1 LKTRVSNY
9 AGTALIA
16 IGIFLFLL
24 FAIINPMTL
33 KRDTS
38 SCTPQS
44 GYGTATCGMLYG
56 GILLMFFYQNS
67 LVFEILSLL
76 VAAFGIAIVA
86 IDKIKVRQSSIER

>member
-38 SCTPQS
+38 SCTPFS
-44 GYGTATCGMLYG
+44 PYGSAGCGMLYG
-56 GILLMFFYQNS
+56 GILPMFFYQNS

-76 VAAFGIAIVA
+76 VATFGIAIVA
-86 IDKIKVRQSSIER
+86 IDKLKVGQSSIEG